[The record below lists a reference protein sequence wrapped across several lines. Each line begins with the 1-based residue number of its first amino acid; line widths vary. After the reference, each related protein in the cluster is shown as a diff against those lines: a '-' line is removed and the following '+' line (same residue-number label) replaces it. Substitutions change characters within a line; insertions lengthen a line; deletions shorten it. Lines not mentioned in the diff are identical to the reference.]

1 MKRLLSGGEHPCFQR
16 QLGLLNL
23 LGAELGVCE
32 LSAALFRP
40 ALRCFEAVV
49 FARALPQGADCAAA
63 RERERQRDREKG
75 GRGREREREREGE
88 AAARTAQL
96 CMVNER

>member
-1 MKRLLSGGEHPCFQR
+1 MLSGGEHPCFQR

-49 FARALPQGADCAAA
+49 FARALPQRAKEPTATRQEREG
-63 RERERQRDREKG
+63 ERERGVERE
-75 GRGREREREREGE
+75 REREREREGGRGGGE
-88 AAARTAQL
+88 DCSAL
-96 CMVNER
+96 YGE